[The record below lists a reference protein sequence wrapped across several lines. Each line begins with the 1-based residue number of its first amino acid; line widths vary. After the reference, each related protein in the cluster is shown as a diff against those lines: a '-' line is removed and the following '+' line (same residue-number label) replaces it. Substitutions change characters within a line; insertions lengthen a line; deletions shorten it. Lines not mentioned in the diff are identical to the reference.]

1 MRWFSFKL
9 IRRLSYF
16 VILLLIIICSGM
28 IGYIGLENYDIVDA
42 FYMTIITISTV
53 GFGEVQD
60 LSPEGKIFTAT
71 LIISSFGTFAY
82 AISSITTYM
91 VGGEYKEFRKQQN
104 LMIDI
109 QKLKNH
115 VIICGFGRV
124 GKQVAEDLA
133 ITETPF
139 VVIENDSNLIEDHK
153 DQVGYIFLKGDATSE
168 ESLVKANLAG
178 AKSVISCL
186 PKDTDNLYVVL
197 SARERNSRVIIIS
210 RATSSGAI
218 SKLKF
223 AGANNVILPD
233 TIGGSHMASLIT
245 NPDVM
250 EFLDIVRVQGT
261 EGANINSVSFAE
273 LPSDLQNKTIGQLDA
288 KKITGVSIIGY
299 KTPDGSYIVNP
310 DSEIIMVP
318 HSSLFVL
325 GSGEQ
330 INKLR
335 TIFGLKH

>member
-1 MRWFSFKL
+1 
-9 IRRLSYF
+9 
-16 VILLLIIICSGM
+16 M
-28 IGYIGLENYDIVDA
+28 IGYIGLEKYGVVDA

-53 GFGEVQD
+53 GFSEVRE
-60 LSPEGKIFTAT
+60 LSQEGKIFTAF

-82 AISSITTYM
+82 SISSITTYL
-91 VGGEYKEFRKQQN
+91 VGGEYKEFRNQKT
-104 LMIDI
+104 LMKDI
-109 QKLKNH
+109 SKLKNH

-133 ITETPF
+133 ITNTPF
-139 VVIENDSNLIEDHK
+139 IVIENSSAIIDEHVNQE
-153 DQVGYIFLKGDATSE
+153 GYFFLKGDATSDA
-168 ESLVKANLAG
+168 SLVNANLFN

-197 SARERNSRVIIIS
+197 SARERNSKVIIIS
-210 RATSSGAI
+210 RATSAGAI

-233 TIGGSHMASLIT
+233 VVGGSHMASLIT

-273 LPSDLQNKTIGQLDA
+273 LPDNLQNKSIGQLDA

-299 KTPDGSYIVNP
+299 KTPDGNYIVNP
-310 DSEIIMVP
+310 DSEIVMVP
-318 HSSLFVL
+318 NSSLFVL

-330 INKLR
+330 INKLKS
-335 TIFGLKH
+335 IFGLKH

>member
-1 MRWFSFKL
+1 
-9 IRRLSYF
+9 
-16 VILLLIIICSGM
+16 
-28 IGYIGLENYDIVDA
+28 
-42 FYMTIITISTV
+42 
-53 GFGEVQD
+53 
-60 LSPEGKIFTAT
+60 
-71 LIISSFGTFAY
+71 
-82 AISSITTYM
+82 
-91 VGGEYKEFRKQQN
+91 
-104 LMIDI
+104 
-109 QKLKNH
+109 
-115 VIICGFGRV
+115 
-124 GKQVAEDLA
+124 
-133 ITETPF
+133 
-139 VVIENDSNLIEDHK
+139 
-153 DQVGYIFLKGDATSE
+153 
-168 ESLVKANLAG
+168 
-178 AKSVISCL
+178 
-186 PKDTDNLYVVL
+186 
-197 SARERNSRVIIIS
+197 
-210 RATSSGAI
+210 
-218 SKLKF
+218 
-223 AGANNVILPD
+223 
-233 TIGGSHMASLIT
+233 MASLIT